1 MKHATPFS
9 TGRLPRQ
16 RGVTLIEALVAL
28 MVMSFGMVALV
39 GLLANLRRGGDV
51 AKQRS
56 EAMRIAQADLA
67 SLRAFADLKRP
78 NGSTTPDYDT
88 DLAVSE
94 LAWNAAVANGNTT
107 FTVTR
112 KVTPVINV
120 GAEPQART
128 VDVTVDWLDRAGEQG
143 KLRLSSVISRTDP
156 AFSGAAAITPPVI
169 GLRTMSGRNPAI
181 PAGAADLPDQRSVYR
196 PSPSTTTVLVF
207 NRLTGVITSICTVP
221 VDTPVSSLTAADVA
235 GCTSTTAY
243 FLSGTI
249 RFSNT
254 NPANPKAPEAL
265 ALPLVSAT
273 VDLTESKFSIKR
285 GGRDEL
291 APNRGYT
298 GTPQCFSDAPTGI
311 DANRSFINY
320 GCIIYPNTQTTPNW
334 WGRVL
339 LTGLSLGTQSGQ
351 SRVCR
356 YSADYNGNGYT
367 LLANAPSGFAY
378 LPNGGGRAIYFRIDN
393 EEHPETYFGVTY
405 SLARQNF
412 LVVRGDVPC
421 PTAPAPN
428 PAAGVFVDYSTIQIQ
443 P

>member
-9 TGRLPRQ
+9 TGRLPP
-16 RGVTLIEALVAL
+16 L

-39 GLLANLRRGGDV
+39 GLLATLRRGGDV

-169 GLRTMSGRNPAI
+169 GLRTTSGRNPAI

-235 GCTSTTAY
+235 GCTSTTASL
-243 FLSGTI
+243 FEHEPSQPQGARGT
-249 RFSNT
+249 R
-254 NPANPKAPEAL
+254 PA
-265 ALPLVSAT
+265 
-273 VDLTESKFSIKR
+273 
-285 GGRDEL
+285 
-291 APNRGYT
+291 
-298 GTPQCFSDAPTGI
+298 
-311 DANRSFINY
+311 
-320 GCIIYPNTQTTPNW
+320 
-334 WGRVL
+334 
-339 LTGLSLGTQSGQ
+339 
-351 SRVCR
+351 
-356 YSADYNGNGYT
+356 
-367 LLANAPSGFAY
+367 
-378 LPNGGGRAIYFRIDN
+378 
-393 EEHPETYFGVTY
+393 FGV
-405 SLARQNF
+405 RH
-412 LVVRGDVPC
+412 RGPDREQVLHQTRRP
-421 PTAPAPN
+421 
-428 PAAGVFVDYSTIQIQ
+428 G
-443 P
+443 